1 MVFFRG
7 AHFACGGIDSADRVT
22 SLKQEIEN
30 LHRMEKELDQHK
42 NWVQQSIK
50 NVTDD
55 ASTHRY
61 VLICAFC
68 RVC

>member
-7 AHFACGGIDSADRVT
+7 ANLACGGLDTPERVA

-30 LHRMEKELDQHK
+30 LNRIEKELDQHK

-55 ASTHRY
+55 ASTHK
-61 VLICAFC
+61 
-68 RVC
+68 